1 MAFIHLFILKW
12 IAVNTLLLKMEK
24 KILSQSKET
33 YIMLHILTDLYMS
46 IMETV
51 LITDTMSI

>member
-1 MAFIHLFILKW
+1 
-12 IAVNTLLLKMEK
+12 MEK
-24 KILSQSKET
+24 KILSQRKEI

>member
-12 IAVNTLLLKMEK
+12 IAVNTLLFKMEK
-24 KILSQSKET
+24 KILSQRKEI